1 MKTKI
6 VSLIIALG
14 LITNAALAGNS
25 AKLGYASDY
34 FYRGLQKSQESIQGS
49 LMLSHSFGNI
59 NASLHACSNQAVD
72 SGNDSYHMGGGF
84 SKSFADLFSAYV
96 GLNHFEDVPGE
107 ALSEVQLTVSSDVV
121 LSPSV
126 SLYRDLSD
134 TLYTVELSVSHSI
147 ETDLATLNLGGS
159 YGNTETSSSVDRD
172 YYLLNVSASRDVSE
186 NTAFSVGVDYVD
198 AENVDEEFVFSSS
211 LTFKF

>member
-14 LITNAALAGNS
+14 LITNAVLAGNS
-25 AKLGYASDY
+25 AKIGYASDY

-49 LMLSHSFGNI
+49 LMLSHSLGNV

-107 ALSEVQLTVSSDVV
+107 ALSEVQLTFSSDVM

-147 ETDLATLNLGGS
+147 DTDLATLSFGGS
-159 YGNTETSSSVDRD
+159 YGNTETSSVDRD
-172 YYLLNVSASRDVSE
+172 YYLLNVSASKDVSE
-186 NTAFSVGVDYVD
+186 NTSFSVDVDYVD
-198 AENVDEEFVFSSS
+198 AENVDEEFVFSSA